1 MFLSDVRS
9 EGRKEMRPIQYG
21 NWVLG
26 GVLRVF
32 SRRRGIWH
40 FGILAGTGPMGW
52 MVMHASKDRGGFVIT
67 TYAEFCEG
75 QPIEYTWLPATYEK
89 QEEVLQR
96 AQSQLGQPYN
106 LLMANCEDYVNWIV
120 TGVAR
125 SPQREAATVGALV
138 LFVLGGLLFG

>member
-1 MFLSDVRS
+1 MFSVDEVKG
-9 EGRKEMRPIQYG
+9 EKTMQPIRYG
-21 NWVLG
+21 NWILG

-32 SRRRGIWH
+32 SQRRGVWH

-67 TYAEFCEG
+67 TFSEFCEG
-75 QPIEYTWLPATYEK
+75 QPVEYTWLPTTYE
-89 QEEVLQR
+89 QQQGVLQR
-96 AQSQLGQPYN
+96 AQSQIGQPYN

-125 SPQREAATVGALV
+125 SPQRENLTGVALALV
-138 LFVLGGLLFG
+138 VLGGLLFG